1 MTEDDARTQQTGGGF
16 EHWGFDL
23 KLPDV
28 QDAVVET
35 LERFR
40 KIGDITDGAE
50 IRHKDT
56 ELLQARTLRTGGGVV
71 TDGATHSRGGGGGGR
86 RRRRGLGVTSGPRRT
101 ARPPHGERPAREK
114 EAAAAGVGGPPSS
127 QAAGGWAEAARPPHD

>member
-16 EHWGFDL
+16 EHWGVDL
-23 KLPDV
+23 HLPGV

-40 KIGDITDGAE
+40 KNGDVTDGAE

-56 ELLQARTLRTGGGVV
+56 ELLQARTLR
-71 TDGATHSRGGGGGGR
+71 RGR
-86 RRRRGLGVTSGPRRT
+86 RR
-101 ARPPHGERPAREK
+101 APARR
-114 EAAAAGVGGPPSS
+114 
-127 QAAGGWAEAARPPHD
+127 RPFGCMISLDQ